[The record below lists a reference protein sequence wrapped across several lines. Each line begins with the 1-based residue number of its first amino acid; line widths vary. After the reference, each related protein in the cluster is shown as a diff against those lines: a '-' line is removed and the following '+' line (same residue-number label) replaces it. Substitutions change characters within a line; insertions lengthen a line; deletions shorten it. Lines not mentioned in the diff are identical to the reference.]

1 MSETKSNKS
10 TRPKDLKDVVNFY
23 EILPPKFKSEERTYD
38 SFNEIQIKIPFRM
51 VLTGGTGSG
60 KTNALMRLFNIMNCF
75 DRVLLYAGDL
85 SEDLYAY
92 FTDSL
97 EQAEKA
103 TGYRILTKSNDISTL
118 TDVGSHDKKLNTLLI
133 IDDMVT
139 EKHKHLMHAAKY
151 WTMGR
156 KKNIS
161 SIFISQSYYD
171 VPSMIRKNTEYFI
184 FTKIRTARDL
194 TFILKEFQLGLTQEQ
209 IMELF
214 VEATR
219 EGFPNF
225 FMIDTN
231 NVKDTSYR
239 FRKNFSPM
247 THQIIQQTQSPGE
260 VKPRLIP
267 EADEENGD
275 KKRKRVKFKDS
286 DNNHSSES
294 DDEPIPK
301 DETDKQR
308 VKRFGKKPSKKRV
321 MNEGE
326 ANLIIENKRI
336 EKLLPNPNKPITVN
350 DQLKQLGQLL
360 GHSVAKLKSMAKKL
374 GLTNKQLCD
383 QLEMAI
389 INGEFD
395 DQLTEQQMTDK
406 K

>member
-1 MSETKSNKS
+1 MSHSKSDKNS
-10 TRPKDLKDVVNFY
+10 RPKDLKDVVNFY

-118 TDVGSHDKKLNTLLI
+118 TDVGTHDKKLNTLLI

-156 KKNIS
+156 KKNVS

-214 VEATR
+214 IEATR

-247 THQIIQQTQSPGE
+247 SHQIIQQTQSPGE
-260 VKPRLIP
+260 VKPRLTL
-267 EADEENGD
+267 ESDENAD
-275 KKRKRVKFKDS
+275 KKRKRVQFNDDS
-286 DNNHSSES
+286 HHSSES
-294 DDEPIPK
+294 DEEHIPNN
-301 DETDKQR
+301 ETDKQR
-308 VKRFGKKPSKKRV
+308 VKRFAKKPKKKRDLTDD
-321 MNEGE
+321 E
-326 ANLIIENKRI
+326 AKLIIDNKRLD
-336 EKLLPNPNKPITVN
+336 KLLPNPNKPITVN

-360 GHSVAKLKSMAKKL
+360 GHSVGKLKSMAKKL

-383 QLEMAI
+383 QLETAI

-395 DQLTEQQMTDK
+395 DQLAERQMSDK
-406 K
+406 